1 MAFKA
6 FNYQVIH
13 DVELEQKDIY
23 GAFQAS
29 LMVFGFQ
36 ILMFTFIISNIQGVD
51 FRVILPSS
59 LSVLGARF
67 ICTILMH
74 LQVEGDIGQGIRMM
88 KYVTNQPF
96 DFINPGCAFFVALMQ
111 TLGGLM
117 AEIACIIFLGSI
129 DNPMLVI
136 ISFVGLASLSKVDDI
151 YFSALPSSG
160 NKILKATMPLIVKIH
175 LRDWE
180 M

>member
-13 DVELEQKDIY
+13 DVELEQKDIH

-29 LMVFGFQ
+29 LMVFTLQ
-36 ILMFTFIISNIQGVD
+36 ILLFSFIASNIRAANFYIIV
-51 FRVILPSS
+51 PSS

-88 KYVTNQPF
+88 KYVTNHPF
-96 DFINPGCAFFVALMQ
+96 DFINPGCAFTVAFMQ

-117 AEIACIIFLGSI
+117 AEIACIIFLASI
-129 DNPMLVI
+129 DNPILVI
-136 ISFVGLASLSKVDDI
+136 ISFVGLALLSKVDDI
-151 YFSALPSSG
+151 YFSSLP
-160 NKILKATMPLIVKIH
+160 
-175 LRDWE
+175 
-180 M
+180 